1 MKRDVTSAMPVP
13 LKEIHLLEKVFAGNL
28 EVYKTNLTDIGHMVV
43 ALVRINS
50 FHTYLRCWYLWKR
63 YTWALQK
70 FFAGNL
76 SEVYGPECAWSRS
89 YSHLTYCSETLQ
101 CISRQNYARFRAYF
115 QMCKE
120 FILAVRQKY
129 DQFHVPN
136 ISPMDQL
143 VQNMP
148 DLSHIPS
155 YILIRNIAMYF

>member
-1 MKRDVTSAMPVP
+1 MPVP

-136 ISPMDQL
+136 ISPWTNWSRMCPIS
-143 VQNMP
+143 V
-148 DLSHIPS
+148 IFPS

>member
-1 MKRDVTSAMPVP
+1 MPVP
-13 LKEIHLLEKVFAGNL
+13 LKEIHLLEKVLAGNL

-148 DLSHIPS
+148 DLGHIPS
-155 YILIRNIAMYF
+155 YMLIRNIAMYF

>member
-28 EVYKTNLTDIGHMVV
+28 EVYNTNLTDIGHMVV
-43 ALVRINS
+43 ALVTINS

-76 SEVYGPECAWSRS
+76 SEVYGPECARSRS

-101 CISRQNYARFRAYF
+101 CISRQNYARYRAYF

-120 FILAVRQKY
+120 FILTVQQKY
-129 DQFHVPN
+129 DQFHVSN
-136 ISPMDQL
+136 ISPRTNSSRMC
-143 VQNMP
+143 P
-148 DLSHIPS
+148 ISAIFPS
-155 YILIRNIAMYF
+155 YILIRNITMND